1 MTKLFWLPPCSGG
14 PARHPAL
21 RPFAGVAEELAG
33 ERDWPQLWDVH
44 QLARNSVP
52 LAAAQYT
59 HDPYVGIEGAKR
71 SLAMI
76 GNSQLWETDAYLH
89 DGLRLHGDTIIPELM
104 RLLGV
109 L

>member
-1 MTKLFWLPPCSGG
+1 LLTFAEFAQPWMFHEL
-14 PARHPAL
+14 PAL

-33 ERDWPQLWDVH
+33 ERTWPQLWDVD
-44 QLARNSVP
+44 QLARNAVP

-59 HDPYVGIEGAKR
+59 RDPYVGIEGAKR

-76 GNSQLWETDAYLH
+76 GSSQLWENDEYLH
-89 DGLRLHGDTIIPELM
+89 DGLRLHGDTIIPALM

-109 L
+109 M